1 MEYKHSF
8 IDDIECFSLIDYFQK
23 SKFSRTKRQI
33 FFQTSFFEEKSSRM
47 INLFKDTGEFYE
59 FFSFLICDIIKD
71 NIKFD
76 LKETVFIPLPSSTKT
91 KYEKRYYNLC
101 YEISKELP
109 LINGYNYIN
118 ITSDCIEAKNGDRT
132 RVDFKQALKLQVLP
146 QKLERKNII
155 LFDDI
160 LTTGNSIKIVTKFLR
175 EFDIKDIKIITL
187 GKTYNSL
194 IRGKFEY
201 YLNKVNNSN
210 DSNKKNFFDFSN
222 KELNPKEEILENWSL
237 LSGEQKNML
246 LYELLKLQSE
256 KINDNFY
263 SALKEYKECLDC
275 ENLVIMK
282 ENTSLSALLR
292 YNKKII
298 KDWYGNLNISNI
310 NKKLY
315 EKGFLDFSG
324 SYYSV
329 TPLGAYFGLQTQIIS
344 KDSFYPV
351 FSPRGQA
358 FIIENL
364 GWILEMDGWNEEL
377 FHNFEIFSF

>member
-8 IDDIECFSLIDYFQK
+8 LDDIECFSLIDYFQK

-118 ITSDCIEAKNGDRT
+118 ITSDCIEAKNGDRS
-132 RVDFKQALKLQVLP
+132 RVDFKQALKLQVSP

-175 EFDIKDIKIITL
+175 KFDVKDIKVITL
-187 GKTYNSL
+187 GKTYDSL

-210 DSNKKNFFDFSN
+210 DSNKKKFFDFSH
-222 KELNPKEEILENWSL
+222 KELNPKEEILRD
-237 LSGEQKNML
+237 LSFFSEEEKTSII
-246 LYELLKLQSE
+246 YELLKLKNE
-256 KINDNFY
+256 KIDDSFTN
-263 SALKEYKECLDC
+263 ALKFYKDCLDC
-275 ENLVIMK
+275 ENLVIVK
-282 ENTSLSALLR
+282 ENISLSTLLR
-292 YNKKII
+292 SNKETI
-298 KDWYGNLNISNI
+298 KDWYGKFCASNI
-310 NKKLY
+310 NEKLY
-315 EKGFLDFSG
+315 KKGFLDFSD
-324 SYYSV
+324 SHYSV
-329 TPLGAYFGLQTQIIS
+329 TPLGTYFGLQTQV
-344 KDSFYPV
+344 KEDYFYPIY
-351 FSPRGQA
+351 SPRGQA
-358 FIIENL
+358 FILENL
-364 GWILEMDGWNEEL
+364 GWIMELDDWNEEL
-377 FHNFEIFSF
+377 FHSFEVFSF